1 MKRFIYL
8 IIAVCAISCSMDGS
22 VSKLS
27 ETDISLTAGDSKQL
41 QYKGKCRWSSDEPL
55 IASVEDGLITAN
67 RVGITYIN
75 ANSSACRVEVCP
87 KYTTYIEPFLE
98 WGAPFA
104 SFESAMIDGGCIELK
119 TDNSGSLW
127 IDETTNT
134 HYMCL
139 LKNKKV
145 TSTLIMT
152 SLNKLDIC
160 TKFLLERYVPIGYAD
175 GYGVFTSIDK
185 SSGITISYQS
195 KYDDD
200 VALWVLCVPLDTRV
214 STNDIIKQYKLL
226 CNE

>member
-1 MKRFIYL
+1 MKKIL
-8 IIAVCAISCSMDGS
+8 ILFFAAIAVACSVDGES
-22 VSKLS
+22 SKLS
-27 ETDISLTAGDSKQL
+27 ETNIRLKAGTTKQL
-41 QYKGKCRWSSDEPL
+41 HYSGKCNWSSGEPL
-55 IASVEDGLITAN
+55 IASVDNGLVTAH
-67 RVGITYIN
+67 RVGSTYIN
-75 ANSSACRVEVCP
+75 ANNSYCKVEVYP
-87 KYTTYIEPFLE
+87 QYTTYIEPFLE
-98 WGAPFA
+98 WGAPLA
-104 SFESAMIDGGCIELK
+104 SFESAMIDGGCVELK

-139 LKNKKV
+139 LENKKI

-160 TKFLLERYVPIGYAD
+160 TKFLLERYVPVGYAD

-214 STNDIIKQYKLL
+214 SANDFIKQYKLL